1 MNKLK
6 IINDPVYG
14 FIKIPYEIV
23 FDIIQH
29 PYFQRLRRVKQ
40 LGLTDY
46 VYPGAVHSRFQH
58 VLGAT
63 HLMNNAIKELRNKGV
78 GISEAEAEAVTLA
91 ILLHDIGHGPFSHTL
106 EHSIVQNISHEE
118 ISILYMQELN
128 KIFDGKLDL
137 CLQIFTNKYHKKF
150 LHQLVSSQLDMDR
163 LDYLRRD
170 SFFTGVVEGNVGSER
185 IIQMLDV
192 YKDKLVVQ
200 QKGIYSVEK
209 FLIARRLM
217 YWQVYLHKAVVVA
230 EQMLIVI
237 MKRAKKLASKGAKVF
252 AGKALDFFL
261 YKNIESVED
270 FCKKNRKG
278 HSGFEYFSQLDD
290 NNIIAAIKE
299 WAKHK
304 DKVLS
309 ELSTRLIN
317 RQLLKIEIFPFS
329 EKKKMKQKLKKKR
342 KEVAKK
348 YNLSKKQVRY
358 FVFGGKI
365 RNNAYTKND
374 DNKINIINNERKLQD
389 IATASDISNVKVL
402 SKTVEK
408 YFICFLND

>member
-23 FDIIQH
+23 FDIIQY

-237 MKRAKKLASKGAKVF
+237 MKRAKKLASKGEKVF

>member
-1 MNKLK
+1 
-6 IINDPVYG
+6 
-14 FIKIPYEIV
+14 
-23 FDIIQH
+23 
-29 PYFQRLRRVKQ
+29 
-40 LGLTDY
+40 
-46 VYPGAVHSRFQH
+46 
-58 VLGAT
+58 
-63 HLMNNAIKELRNKGV
+63 
-78 GISEAEAEAVTLA
+78 
-91 ILLHDIGHGPFSHTL
+91 
-106 EHSIVQNISHEE
+106 
-118 ISILYMQELN
+118 
-128 KIFDGKLDL
+128 
-137 CLQIFTNKYHKKF
+137 
-150 LHQLVSSQLDMDR
+150 MDR

-192 YKDKLVVQ
+192 SKDKLVVQ

-237 MKRAKKLASKGAKVF
+237 MKRAKKLASKGEKLYG
-252 AGKALDFFL
+252 GKALNYFL
-261 YKNIESVED
+261 SKNIESIDD
-270 FCKKNRKG
+270 FCKENKKG
-278 HSGFEYFSQLDD
+278 HSSFEYFSQLDD
-290 NNIIAAIKE
+290 TNIIAAIKE
-299 WAKHK
+299 WTHHK

-329 EKKKMKQKLKKKR
+329 EKKKMKKKLKKKR
-342 KEVAKK
+342 KEVAQK
-348 YNLSKKQVRY
+348 YNLSKKQIQY

-365 RNNAYTKND
+365 RNNAYTKNN